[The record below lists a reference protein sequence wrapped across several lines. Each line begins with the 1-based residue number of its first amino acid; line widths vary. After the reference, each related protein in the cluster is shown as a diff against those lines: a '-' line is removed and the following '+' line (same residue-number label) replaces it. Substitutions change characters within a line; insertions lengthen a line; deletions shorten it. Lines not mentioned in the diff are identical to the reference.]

1 MTHREYEHIFRGQR
15 IDASGQAFIEQ
26 ADGKAI
32 ASQIGFGKRFIKRL
46 DRDLG
51 VRQVN
56 VENAALYPC
65 MASSRLGWSHDI
77 FVSRTAQICAIFTKR
92 PQQSKR
98 LSDTIRN
105 SLPSA

>member
-56 VENAALYPC
+56 VENAAT
-65 MASSRLGWSHDI
+65 
-77 FVSRTAQICAIFTKR
+77 VSVHGVLQTGLE
-92 PQQSKR
+92 S
-98 LSDTIRN
+98 
-105 SLPSA
+105 